1 MATTKIETLHWLMAR
16 RQNGEARIETLGWR
30 RLAHIYHSAKPNS
43 PARRAILA
51 ECRRCGYTPSTILAL
66 NA

>member
-1 MATTKIETLHWLMAR
+1 MATTK
-16 RQNGEARIETLGWR
+16 IETLGWR